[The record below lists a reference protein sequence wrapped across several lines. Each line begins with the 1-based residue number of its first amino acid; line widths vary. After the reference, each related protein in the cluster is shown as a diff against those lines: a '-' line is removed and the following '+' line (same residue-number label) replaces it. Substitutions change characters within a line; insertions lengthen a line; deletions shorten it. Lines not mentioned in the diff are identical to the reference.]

1 MRVQRVRDVASW
13 LDPQAEA
20 WARVAPERVALM
32 PAPLGLQPTAYL
44 RAAFQERPYGKS
56 GPLDVGAVHDGDR
69 IVFGLTWRDAS
80 EDRAGGESFA
90 DAAAIA
96 LPVAGEP
103 PLATMGAPDLP
114 IHLLH
119 WRAGEDRPRSVLAAG
134 IGSTRPGPDLARE
147 CRALWKDGAWRVVL
161 ARSLAGGEG
170 GAPLAPGVKSLVA
183 FAVWDGGNR
192 ERGGIKAVSLP
203 WRELVLDA

>member
-13 LDPQAEA
+13 LDPQAEG
-20 WARVAPERVALM
+20 WARIGAERIALM

-44 RAAFQERPYGKS
+44 RAAFQERPYGQTAS
-56 GPLDVGAVHDGDR
+56 LEAAAVHDGER

-80 EDRAGGESFA
+80 EDRGGAEAFA

-103 PLATMGAPDLP
+103 PLATMGAADAP

-119 WRAGEDRPRSVLAAG
+119 WRASEERPRSVLAAG
-134 IGSTRPGPDLARE
+134 LGSTRPGPDHPRE
-147 CRALWKDGAWRVVL
+147 CRALWKDGAWQVVI

-170 GAPLAPGVKSLVA
+170 GAPLAPGARSLVA

-192 ERGGIKAVSLP
+192 ERAGIKAVSLP
-203 WRELVLDA
+203 WRELLLDA